1 MASWFLLGWL
11 WKNGCAPP
19 LCRPLENRLPR
30 IPPVSPEHVSDELQ
44 HTLAAQKEQFDIL
57 TWQLVLAH
65 LPAQLQAMGALMGT
79 FATHT
84 QVPKRLIEIAIVA
97 VSQLNACSHCG
108 GRHSVR
114 LVQLGL
120 APDTIACMLEPD
132 VPDLS
137 DLERLVRDYAVAVSE
152 HSAQIDDAMFDRL
165 RAHFSEP
172 QIIELT
178 LRIALAGFF
187 NRFNNALGIP
197 LDDEHAAAAEKLGLS
212 L

>member
-1 MASWFLLGWL
+1 MS
-11 WKNGCAPP
+11 
-19 LCRPLENRLPR
+19 R
-30 IPPVSPEHVSDELQ
+30 ISDVSTEHLSDELK
-44 HTLAAQKEQFDIL
+44 HTLAAQKIQFDTL

-65 LPAQLQAMGALMGT
+65 LPAQLQAMGKLMGT

-97 VSQLNACSHCG
+97 VSHINDCRHCG

-120 APDTIACMLEPD
+120 SPDAVACILDVDAPE
-132 VPDLS
+132 LS

-152 HSAQIDDAMFDRL
+152 YSAQIDDAMIDRL
-165 RAHFSEP
+165 RVHFSEP
-172 QIIELT
+172 QIVELT
-178 LRIALAGFF
+178 MRIALAGFF
-187 NRFNNALGIP
+187 NRFNNALGIS
-197 LDDEHAAAAEKLGLS
+197 LDDEHIAVGEKLGLT